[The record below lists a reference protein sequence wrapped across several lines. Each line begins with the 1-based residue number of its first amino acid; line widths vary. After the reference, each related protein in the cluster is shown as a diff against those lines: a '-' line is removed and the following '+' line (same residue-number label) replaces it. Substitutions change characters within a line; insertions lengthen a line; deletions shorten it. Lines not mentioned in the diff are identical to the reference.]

1 MNNLSNKILK
11 KLVILCL
18 VAVFMFSMTNLARA
32 EDEWIAGD
40 KGAHVAGGFLISA
53 ISFEIYYHGF
63 KFTKQNA
70 VIATLITGA
79 TLNLF
84 KEYVHDDEASWKDIT
99 AGTVGNLAGV
109 AVCLTFDGGFKNW
122 NIALPD

>member
-1 MNNLSNKILK
+1 
-11 KLVILCL
+11 
-18 VAVFMFSMTNLARA
+18 MFSVGNLARA
-32 EDEWIAGD
+32 EDRWDGSD
-40 KGAHVAGGFLISA
+40 KAAHVVGGFLISA
-53 ISFEIYYHGF
+53 ISFEVYYHGF
-63 KFTKQNA
+63 KMTKQNA
-70 VIATLITGA
+70 VIASLITGA

-84 KEYVHDDEASWKDIT
+84 KEYVHDEEASWKDIT